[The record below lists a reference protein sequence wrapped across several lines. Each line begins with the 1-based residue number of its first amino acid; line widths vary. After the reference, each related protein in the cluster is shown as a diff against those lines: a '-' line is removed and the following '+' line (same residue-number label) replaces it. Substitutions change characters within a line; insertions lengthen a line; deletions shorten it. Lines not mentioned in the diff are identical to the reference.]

1 MLRERRAIDPDSKK
15 MWRSAGT
22 AGALGI
28 EIALCIVIGAGGGYL
43 LDRKFNTH
51 WIMYLGLLFGIG
63 AAIKGILR
71 VTQAYK
77 RESAAEDDKARQ
89 AQSGQGQA
97 QGKEDEQGGT
107 GGRSN

>member
-28 EIALCIVIGAGGGYL
+28 EIALCIVIGAGGGYW
-43 LDRKFNTH
+43 LDRKLNTH

-71 VTQAYK
+71 VTRQYK
-77 RESAAEDDKARQ
+77 RESAAEDAKSKPDQ
-89 AQSGQGQA
+89 
-97 QGKEDEQGGT
+97 QGGS

>member
-28 EIALCIVIGAGGGYL
+28 EIALCIVIGAGGGYW

-77 RESAAEDDKARQ
+77 RESAAEDVKANQ
-89 AQSGQGQA
+89 AKPGGDGQ
-97 QGKEDEQGGT
+97 QGGS
-107 GGRSN
+107 GGQSN